1 MSSEPQHPTSRISE
15 ALRPA
20 GPPPA
25 PLVPS
30 SAPSAPAKPATP
42 AKAPAPTP
50 PSVSSGPPGGGADR
64 TESRATVPTDRPEPS
79 TSRINDALQPAAPE
93 KPAAPP
99 APPRR
104 TAPATPE
111 PIPTPAPA
119 PSAPA
124 PTRSTGRPL
133 PPEQPAAG
141 AERPTETT
149 TRLRPIRDSRTAPAP
164 RTTPAPPPP
173 ARPAQPPARP
183 VPAPR
188 TGAAPPA
195 AYPYDTW
202 ALGAPTPAE
211 TTTRLRPVQGR
222 RTGRVVGAAVCAV
235 LAAGLVGGAAAG
247 ALLTDSGP
255 NERDEPPGFT
265 PARALWH
272 DAPVDTLFP
281 RTLPGPSAGPGG
293 APRTWTRI
301 VVAPDTACSAR
312 NLPPKLYA
320 ALSAVGCD
328 RVLRA
333 TYTDATSSQ
342 VVTVALAFTQA
353 DPATMKTLGARAADE
368 LPPALAGPGTVAAH
382 FGAAQRASWWR
393 HVPADLPVVVTTVS
407 GFADGRTVAVPE
419 PAARAM
425 TPKRT
430 SPVAQAGLGHEA
442 KGVGEAVE
450 QALRRTVAATVEEDK
465 R

>member
-20 GPPPA
+20 GPPTA
-25 PLVPS
+25 PPVRS
-30 SAPSAPAKPATP
+30 SAPPAPATP
-42 AKAPAPTP
+42 AKAPAPAVPTAP
-50 PSVSSGPPGGGADR
+50 TAPSVSSGPPGGGADP
-64 TESRATVPTDRPEPS
+64 TESRATDRPEPPA
-79 TSRINDALQPAAPE
+79 SRIGDALQPAAPATPPA
-93 KPAAPP
+93 PAAPQ
-99 APPRR
+99 APTRR

-111 PIPTPAPA
+111 PSPAPA
-119 PSAPA
+119 TPA

-149 TRLRPIRDSRTAPAP
+149 TRLRPIRDSRTAPVP
-164 RTTPAPPPP
+164 RTTPAPPSP
-173 ARPAQPPARP
+173 ARPARPPARP

-188 TGAAPPA
+188 TGAAPAPG
-195 AYPYDTW
+195 YPYDTW

-211 TTTRLRPVQGR
+211 TTTRLRPVPGR

-301 VVAPDTACSAR
+301 VVATDTACSAE

-407 GFADGRTVAVPE
+407 GFADGRTVAAPE